1 MTPKTNKRPD
11 FQQII
16 YILQNLYLTSK
27 FLISLKIIF
36 TSLKVILNKRGKF
49 NSSLPVITKS
59 LTINS
64 SNQSLFEEEFH
75 LCHKCHQ
82 FNCQF
87 TTQWKSSGNDFL
99 VGLISEQQSFSFRL
113 HASHTLVI
121 QPTTTTQLYIGFST
135 GKILITSIIIIKHCY
150 SYCYY
155 KNFSD

>member
-1 MTPKTNKRPD
+1 MTHKTSTRPD
-11 FQQII
+11 FLKNIC
-16 YILQNLYLTSK
+16 ILETLYLIST
-27 FLISLKIIF
+27 FLISLKIAF
-36 TSLKVILNKRGKF
+36 TSVKSYTKETRKI
-49 NSSLPVITKS
+49 NSSLPAITKS

-64 SNQSLFEEEFH
+64 SNQSLTILEDEFH

-121 QPTTTTQLYIGFST
+121 QPTTTKQL
-135 GKILITSIIIIKHCY
+135 
-150 SYCYY
+150 
-155 KNFSD
+155 